1 MKSVL
6 IISPTYLT
14 ALHKESRKFSFA
26 FHGYGSFKFACDGLL
41 EINSGNLLGVAYVAD
56 KLPEKTTSEYIYM
69 NNFLSLCDKLEDSK
83 KFVFVLREQAAG
95 VNELVKS
102 LTRLRVF
109 VTADEMNITD
119 TVINQKVF
127 GSLLLDNNE
136 PYKLT
141 DKQQASTEFGDY
153 LLQMS
158 PVVSRLYLMCLD
170 EIVQLGDYQ
179 TTLENDLPYQ
189 EYVKTENTL
198 LAMLRNQRIARAFN
212 LNDRHL
218 DLQITQRLNTLA
230 DNNLWCLC
238 KVIQGM

>member
-6 IISPTYLT
+6 VISPTYLT

-26 FHGYGSFKFACDGLL
+26 FHGYGSFALACDGLL
-41 EINSGNLLGVAYVAD
+41 EINSGELLGVAYVSD
-56 KLPEKTTSEYIYM
+56 KLPEKGTSEYNCM
-69 NNFLSLCDKLEDSK
+69 KKFLNLCDKLEDSK
-83 KFVFVLREQAAG
+83 KFIFVIQEQASG
-95 VNELVKS
+95 INEVVKG
-102 LTRLRVF
+102 LTNLRVF
-109 VTADEMNITD
+109 ATTNEINITD

-141 DKQQASTEFGDY
+141 EKQGEVKELGDY

-158 PVVSRLYLMCLD
+158 PVVSKAYLMCLD
-170 EIVQLGDYQ
+170 EIVKIDDYQ
-179 TTLENDLPYQ
+179 TTLENDIPYQ
-189 EYVKTENTL
+189 EYLKSDNTL
-198 LAMLRNQRIARAFN
+198 LAMLRNQRIVKAFG

-218 DLQITQRLNTLA
+218 DLQIAQRLDNLQ

-238 KVIQGM
+238 KVIQSM